1 MEKITGRTRREEIAV
16 RIADAVTSRPPLCRR
31 SDRWNP
37 TFVHR
42 VEQIQLSRQGL
53 AEGEVESRRRDFER
67 LLGEYRKMWQ
77 EIEENPRIRE
87 RPKWFE
93 KISGVY
99 WSFGQGRPG
108 AASSSSESPADD
120 ARGGSRGPHRR
131 DGDRHISACT
141 TWISASR
148 SRPAARRCRP
158 SPSRLPPE
166 HYRYLPTERSV
177 AGEARRRA
185 GIVFGPQGGRELV
198 EGTLELI
205 ESLWAEK

>member
-1 MEKITGRTRREEIAV
+1 MGSRITADFWHETRVKLAQAVGRVALRLCSRCSPPPNSGDEILVDRRAEQRMEKITGRTRREEIAV
-16 RIADAVTSRPPLCRR
+16 RIADAVTSVLPYMH
-31 SDRWNP
+31 DQIGWNP

-99 WSFGQGRPG
+99 WSLAR
-108 AASSSSESPADD
+108 AAGCCEVR
-120 ARGGSRGPHRR
+120 AR
-131 DGDRHISACT
+131 
-141 TWISASR
+141 
-148 SRPAARRCRP
+148 
-158 SPSRLPPE
+158 SPSRQCPW
-166 HYRYLPTERSV
+166 RFTRS
-177 AGEARRRA
+177 ALAMAIAISAR
-185 GIVFGPQGGRELV
+185 PL
-198 EGTLELI
+198 
-205 ESLWAEK
+205 